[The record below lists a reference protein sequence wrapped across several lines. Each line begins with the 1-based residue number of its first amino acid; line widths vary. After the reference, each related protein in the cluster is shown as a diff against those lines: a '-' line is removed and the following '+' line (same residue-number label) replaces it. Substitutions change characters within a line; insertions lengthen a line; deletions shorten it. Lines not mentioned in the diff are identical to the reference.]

1 MYQITWKPEDIQ
13 TLRPDWSLY
22 KCEEWLAD
30 NFKYIRDVSIERGWD
45 AIDDLLPMNKKPKH
59 LWRDDGDRLTL
70 NDDGETYSF
79 DDSGM
84 FPKYKYSYDRLVHDG
99 FLTQKPI

>member
-1 MYQITWKPEDIQ
+1 
-13 TLRPDWSLY
+13 
-22 KCEEWLAD
+22 
-30 NFKYIRDVSIERGWD
+30 
-45 AIDDLLPMNKKPKH
+45 MNQDQYPKH